1 MNIVNRDIVGG
12 NCGPEGQKMTS
23 TSMTNPL
30 IRMLDSAFSKFDQ
43 NKDGKL
49 NTAEFNTFSELL
61 KPGIAVDE
69 TGKPKVDYSSKMDLD
84 GDHEITRE
92 EMHATTVLMPA
103 SLTDPSLT
111 MMLNY
116 LNGLQDDPN
125 AAAAAALLAA
135 ADDAAS

>member
-1 MNIVNRDIVGG
+1 MA
-12 NCGPEGQKMTS
+12 S
-23 TSMTNPL
+23 TTITNPL
-30 IRMLDSAFSKFDQ
+30 TRMLDGAFTKFDQ

-49 NTAEFNTFSELL
+49 DTAEFKTFNELL

-69 TGKPKVDYSSKMDLD
+69 TGKPKVDYSSRMDLD

-103 SLTDPSLT
+103 ALTDPSLN

-125 AAAAAALLAA
+125 VAAAAARLAA
-135 ADDAAS
+135 DDDAAS